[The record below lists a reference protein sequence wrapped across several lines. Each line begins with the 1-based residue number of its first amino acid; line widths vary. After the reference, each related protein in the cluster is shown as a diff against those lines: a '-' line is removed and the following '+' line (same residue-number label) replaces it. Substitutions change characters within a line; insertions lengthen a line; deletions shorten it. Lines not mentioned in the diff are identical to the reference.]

1 MTTLK
6 TRLVQG
12 ALAAALAVGALGVTA
27 TTASADVACNRYGEC
42 WHVRDHYTNYPVGL
56 GITFHEEGWRGDNTR
71 HWRWRH
77 DRDDDH
83 GYYSRGVWHP
93 F

>member
-1 MTTLK
+1 MTILK
-6 TRLVQG
+6 SAL
-12 ALAAALAVGALGVTA
+12 LAAAAFGAVAATA
-27 TTASADVACNRYGEC
+27 SVASADVACNRWGEC
-42 WHVRDHYTNYPVGL
+42 WHVRDHYTTYPATL
-56 GITFHEEGWRGDNTR
+56 GITFHEEGWKGDATR

-83 GYYSRGVWHP
+83 GYYSHGRWHP